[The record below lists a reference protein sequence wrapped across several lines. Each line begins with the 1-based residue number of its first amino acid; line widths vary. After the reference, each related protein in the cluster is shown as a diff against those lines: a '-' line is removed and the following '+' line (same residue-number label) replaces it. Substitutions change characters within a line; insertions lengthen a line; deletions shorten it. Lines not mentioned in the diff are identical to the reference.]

1 MEKKCLF
8 LIEGG
13 VQIPALSNGVYLLFP
28 LGKRAERWRW
38 SKMEEERKLTEEE
51 FVLQAIKKL
60 RKEPFRGIHSVYSG
74 FNEAFRKYFGTNPVE
89 VTSGLAAEGKIEV
102 RPFKGGVMLFLPGEA
117 PKRPSA
123 DEIIQWVLG
132 SGSSSLSEEEFII
145 EGIKKLRKEPYKGIH
160 SVFSGFNDAFRKHF
174 NKDPIEFTSK
184 MASTGKV
191 EIIPLRSGK
200 GVMLYLPGEGPRGRK
215 TDEALKKILG

>member
-1 MEKKCLF
+1 
-8 LIEGG
+8 
-13 VQIPALSNGVYLLFP
+13 
-28 LGKRAERWRW
+28 
-38 SKMEEERKLTEEE
+38 MEEERKLTEEE
-51 FVLQAIKKL
+51 FVLQGIKKL

-89 VTSGLAAEGKIEV
+89 ATSKLAAEGKIET
-102 RPFKGGVMLFLPGEA
+102 RPFKGGVMLFLTGEA

-123 DEIIQWVLG
+123 EEIIQLIIG
-132 SGSSSLSEEEFII
+132 SGSTPLSEEEFVT
-145 EGIKKLRKEPYKGIH
+145 EGIKKLRKEPYRGIH

-184 MASTGKV
+184 MVSEGKI
-191 EIIPLRSGK
+191 EIVPLRSGK
-200 GVMLYLPGEGPRGRK
+200 GVMLYLPGEGPRGKK

>member
-1 MEKKCLF
+1 
-8 LIEGG
+8 
-13 VQIPALSNGVYLLFP
+13 
-28 LGKRAERWRW
+28 
-38 SKMEEERKLTEEE
+38 MEEEKKLTAEE

-60 RKEPFRGIHSVYSG
+60 RKDPFRGIHSVYSG

-89 VTSGLAAEGKIEV
+89 ATSRLAAEGKIET

-117 PKRPSA
+117 PQRPSA
-123 DEIIQWVLG
+123 DEIIQLILG
-132 SGSSSLSEEEFII
+132 SEGKSISEEEFVT
-145 EGIKKLRKEPYKGIH
+145 EGIKRLRKEPYKGIH

-184 MASTGKV
+184 MASEGKV

-215 TDEALKKILG
+215 TDEALKKILE

>member
-1 MEKKCLF
+1 
-8 LIEGG
+8 
-13 VQIPALSNGVYLLFP
+13 
-28 LGKRAERWRW
+28 
-38 SKMEEERKLTEEE
+38 MEEERKLTEEE

-74 FNEAFRKYFGTNPVE
+74 FKEVFRKYFGTNPVE
-89 VTSGLAAEGKIEV
+89 ATSGLAAEGKIET

-160 SVFSGFNDAFRKHF
+160 SVFSGFNDASRKHF

-200 GVMLYLPGEGPRGRK
+200 GVMLYLPGEGPRG
-215 TDEALKKILG
+215 

>member
-1 MEKKCLF
+1 
-8 LIEGG
+8 
-13 VQIPALSNGVYLLFP
+13 
-28 LGKRAERWRW
+28 
-38 SKMEEERKLTEEE
+38 MEEERKLTEEE

-60 RKEPFRGIHSVYSG
+60 RKDPYRGIHSVFSG

-89 VTSGLAAEGKIEV
+89 ATSKLAAEGKLET

-123 DEIIQWVLG
+123 DEIIQLILG
-132 SGSSSLSEEEFII
+132 PGSTPLSEEEFVA
-145 EGIKKLRKEPYKGIH
+145 EGIKKLRKEPYRGIH

-174 NKDPIEFTSK
+174 NKDPIEFTGRMVS
-184 MASTGKV
+184 AGKL

-200 GVMLYLPGEGPRGRK
+200 GVMLYLPGEGPRGKK

>member
-1 MEKKCLF
+1 
-8 LIEGG
+8 
-13 VQIPALSNGVYLLFP
+13 
-28 LGKRAERWRW
+28 
-38 SKMEEERKLTEEE
+38 MEEERKLTEEE
-51 FVLQAIKKL
+51 FVLQAIKRL

-89 VTSGLAAEGKIEV
+89 VTTRLAAQGKMET

-123 DEIIQWVLG
+123 EEIIQLILG
-132 SGSSSLSEEEFII
+132 SGSPSLSEEEFVT
-145 EGIKKLRKEPYKGIH
+145 EGIKKLRKEPYRGIH

-184 MASTGKV
+184 MVSEGKV

-200 GVMLYLPGEGPRGRK
+200 GVMLYLPGEGPRGK
-215 TDEALKKILG
+215 KVDEALKKILG

>member
-13 VQIPALSNGVYLLFP
+13 VQIPALSNGVYPLFP
-28 LGKRAERWRW
+28 LEKRAERWRW

>member
-1 MEKKCLF
+1 
-8 LIEGG
+8 
-13 VQIPALSNGVYLLFP
+13 
-28 LGKRAERWRW
+28 
-38 SKMEEERKLTEEE
+38 MEEERKLTEEE

-60 RKEPFRGIHSVYSG
+60 RKDPFRGIHSVYTG

-89 VTSGLAAEGKIEV
+89 ATSRLAAEDKIET

-123 DEIIQWVLG
+123 DEIIQLILG
-132 SGSSSLSEEEFII
+132 NGDRSLSEEEFVM

-174 NKDPIEFTSK
+174 NKDPVEFTSK
-184 MASTGKV
+184 MVSAGKI
-191 EIIPLRSGK
+191 EIIPLKSGK
-200 GVMLYLPGEGPRGRK
+200 GVMLYLAGEGPRGKK

>member
-1 MEKKCLF
+1 
-8 LIEGG
+8 
-13 VQIPALSNGVYLLFP
+13 
-28 LGKRAERWRW
+28 
-38 SKMEEERKLTEEE
+38 MEEERKLTEEE
-51 FVLQAIKKL
+51 FVLQAIRKL

-89 VTSGLAAEGKIEV
+89 VTSKLAAEGKIET

-123 DEIIQWVLG
+123 EEIIQLILG
-132 SGSSSLSEEEFII
+132 SGSPSLSEEEFVT
-145 EGIKKLRKEPYKGIH
+145 EGIKQLRKEPYRGIH

-174 NKDPIEFTSK
+174 NKDPIEFTGK
-184 MASTGKV
+184 MVSEGKI
-191 EIIPLRSGK
+191 EIIPIKSGK